1 MFGAGTVAR
10 LVAAKGVRLRDAFQ
24 TRNLNA
30 MPRQVDDKAIPQSL
44 KKRIQLVSA
53 TTEIEHDRTF

>member
-44 KKRIQLVSA
+44 KENSISLRNN
-53 TTEIEHDRTF
+53 